1 MNATINFEIREQKAD
16 ANGDCPIYLR
26 VTYDRKPAWLS
37 VGFKVKSTDWNRDKQ
52 KVRRSNHRYD
62 VLNEELLKLHSNAQD
77 AIIELKAL
85 DKLNSKRVIEL
96 LKGYDKKDFFT
107 YAQNY
112 IQDHIDKGSIRL
124 AKNTKVIVNQIR
136 EFTNR
141 KTLPISEIDRDFI
154 ERFSTY
160 LRNKDKPN
168 SSNTIRKKFIRLS
181 HLLKRAKKDGFLS
194 ENPFEDYKL
203 PSYQRPKKDAITIE
217 QIRDIEK
224 LDLIEGSTKWNT
236 RNYFLFSFYNA
247 GIRFG
252 DLCRLKK
259 ENIIDSRLKYLMSKT
274 SSNTEPKWKN
284 IKLRKESWDIL
295 HLYDYEQKKESDY
308 LFPILNTEKNLN
320 DPLTFDREK
329 QSKNA
334 IANNDLK
341 DIAKE
346 AGIEQKLSTHIA
358 RHSFANYALKQGVSL
373 YSISKALAHSD
384 LETTQAY
391 LNAFDEEKLDNEM
404 DELFGS

>member
-16 ANGDCPIYLR
+16 ANGECPIYLR
-26 VTYDRKPAWLS
+26 ITYDRKPAWLS
-37 VGFKVKSTDWNRDKQ
+37 VGFKVKANDWNRDKQ
-52 KVRRSNHRYD
+52 RVRRSHHRED
-62 VLNEELLKLHSNAQD
+62 VLNEELLKLHSKAQD
-77 AIIELKAL
+77 AVIELKASNN
-85 DKLNSKRVIEL
+85 LNSKRVIEL
-96 LKGYDKKDFFT
+96 LKGHDKKDFFT
-107 YAQNY
+107 YTQNY
-112 IQDHIDKGSIRL
+112 IQDNLDKGSIRIV
-124 AKNTKVIVNQIR
+124 KNTKVIVNQIR
-136 EFTNR
+136 EFTGR
-141 KTLPISEIDRDFI
+141 DSLQISEIDREFI
-154 ERFSTY
+154 DKFSTH
-160 LRNKDKPN
+160 LRNKKKPN
-168 SSNTIRKKFIRLS
+168 SSNTIRKKFIRLG
-181 HLLKRAKKDGFLS
+181 HILKRAKRDGFLS

-274 SSNTEPKWKN
+274 ASNTEPKWKN

-295 HLYDYEQKKESDY
+295 HLYDYESKNDSDY
-308 LFPILNTEKNLN
+308 LFPILNTEKNLT
-320 DPLTFDREK
+320 DPLIFDREK

-346 AGIEQKLSTHIA
+346 AGIEQNLSTHIA
-358 RHSFANYALKQGVSL
+358 RHSFANYAMKEGTSL
-373 YSISKALAHSD
+373 YTISKALAHSD
-384 LETTQAY
+384 LATTQAY
-391 LNAFDEEKLDNEM
+391 LNAFDEEKIDNEM